1 MNNKFILSIAM
12 MSAVAANNVMAA
24 DSGFYLGGAIGTTG
38 IDDGGLYNDS
48 LVPITVD
55 ADDETFKIIAGYQ
68 FNRIVALEAQYTNYG
83 DVVAKNALNQS
94 TYTWSPTAFS
104 ISANLGYTFENGIR
118 PFGIIGL
125 STIDLDQ
132 SLPALD
138 DDSGEGIRYGFG
150 VEYTPKQAK
159 NVSFRLGY
167 EADAFVIE
175 SDSNF
180 ENDKDLVIDSF
191 YLGAMY
197 NF

>member
-12 MSAVAANNVMAA
+12 MSAFAANNVMAA
-24 DSGFYLGGAIGTTG
+24 DGGFYLGGAIGTTG
-38 IDDGGLYNDS
+38 IDDGGLYKDS
-48 LVPITVD
+48 FIPISVD
-55 ADDETFKIIAGYQ
+55 AEDETYKIIAGYQ

-104 ISANLGYTFENGIR
+104 ISANLGYTFDNGIR

-132 SLPALD
+132 SLPVLD

-175 SDSNF
+175 SDSAL

-191 YLGAMY
+191 YLGATY

>member
-132 SLPALD
+132 SLPAL
-138 DDSGEGIRYGFG
+138 
-150 VEYTPKQAK
+150 
-159 NVSFRLGY
+159 
-167 EADAFVIE
+167 
-175 SDSNF
+175 
-180 ENDKDLVIDSF
+180 
-191 YLGAMY
+191 
-197 NF
+197 